1 MMNTEI
7 QMKHEPTLVD
17 QLIDALKNDCENKR
31 GYDSANAYA
40 YIAGY
45 LGSMLQGIANSSPEI
60 RKEIE
65 ATIESVKNRQ

>member
-1 MMNTEI
+1 
-7 QMKHEPTLVD
+7 MKHEPTLVD

-45 LGSMLQGIANSSPEI
+45 LGSMIQSMANSSPEI

-65 ATIESVKNRQ
+65 HTLAMIKSRQ